1 MESDDEFAHWAALFA
16 SHYSA
21 SKAGSARAEQAAPS
35 SRDVH
40 YTGVTPAAGELLR
53 AVDAGGVPAFVTGSL
68 KQIAEDNGI
77 AVGNQWTP
85 NEIIEAIKGK
95 AGVDSSGGAQ
105 SGRVESLAPQSD
117 IMNIGAKKEPE

>member
-16 SHYSA
+16 SHYSE

-35 SRDVH
+35 SCGVH

-53 AVDAGGVPAFVTGSL
+53 AVDAGGVPAFVTGNL

-85 NEIIEAIKGK
+85 NEIIEAIRTK
-95 AGVDSSGGAQ
+95 AGVDSF
-105 SGRVESLAPQSD
+105 GRPVPPD
-117 IMNIGAKKEPE
+117 